1 MSYKSWNKIQLYKHL
16 KAAEKIGDII
26 DIGIIKQLI
35 DDTITPFDSDCY
47 ASDLEFKKNFLK
59 EYAYY
64 LPFIEDF
71 SKTQLVEEK
80 IVSPI
85 YIPLNSQLDFLYDF
99 FSNTAPGWMKLF
111 DDIYKERKKNLKVS
125 NSGNYSVYLSSIDYS
140 YISINKN
147 MMIEDLFNLVH
158 EYTHSVVDRINYRF
172 SYNSHY
178 PFIELP
184 PMCMEIISALYMTD
198 YYLDIGSDV
207 QEYLKEIFN
216 IVIGYARNIV
226 AINKNISDTDNEEK
240 TLLHDTTYVIP
251 FIHIFE
257 LLYLY
262 LEDKEKWFY
271 TLNKIINMPF
281 SDNYLDEMKK
291 LGLTPNK
298 DLNRYIN
305 DLNNHLTI

>member
-1 MSYKSWNKIQLYKHL
+1 MSYRSWNKIQLYKHL
-16 KAAEKIGDII
+16 KAAEKIGDKI

-35 DDTITPFDSDCY
+35 NDTINPFDSECY
-47 ASDLEFKKNFLK
+47 SGDLDFKNNFLK
-59 EYAYY
+59 EYTYY
-64 LPFIEDF
+64 IPYIEDF
-71 SKTQLVEEK
+71 AKTSLLEENM
-80 IVSPI
+80 SSSI
-85 YIPLNSQLDFLYDF
+85 YIPLKSQLDFLNDF
-99 FSNTAPGWMKLF
+99 FSNTIPEWKKLF
-111 DDIYKERKKNLKVS
+111 DNIYKERKKNLKVS
-125 NSGNYSVYLSSIDYS
+125 SSGNYSVYLSSIDYS
-140 YISINKN
+140 YISINRN

-158 EYTHSVVDRINYRF
+158 EYTHTIVDRINYRF

-184 PMCMEIISALYMTD
+184 SMCMEIISALYMMD
-198 YYLDIGSDV
+198 YYLDIRNDV

-226 AINKNISDTDNEEK
+226 DISNNIKSGANEEQS
-240 TLLHDTTYVIP
+240 LLHDMTYVIP

-257 LLYLY
+257 LFYLY

-271 TLNKIINMPF
+271 TLNKIINMPV
-281 SDNYLDEMKK
+281 SNNYLDEMKK

-298 DLNRYIN
+298 DLDRYIS